1 MLVKILG
8 ILDISAG
15 IILWLSILFPI
26 PAILLGILGV
36 CILAKGLIFIGFGL
50 DILSAMDII
59 AGIAIIITAT
69 ISMPAV
75 LISIVSIY
83 LIGKGIMSLA

>member
-8 ILDISAG
+8 ILDIFAG
-15 IILWLSILFPI
+15 IILWLSILFPV
-26 PAILLGILGV
+26 PAILLGILGI

-75 LISIVSIY
+75 LISIISIY
-83 LIGKGIMSLA
+83 LIGKGTISIL

>member
-8 ILDISAG
+8 ILDICAG
-15 IILWLSILFPI
+15 IILWLNILFPI
-26 PAILLGILGV
+26 PAILLGIFGIY
-36 CILAKGLIFIGFGL
+36 ILAKGLIFIGFGL

-69 ISMPAV
+69 ISMPII
-75 LISIVSIY
+75 LISIISIY
-83 LIGKGIMSLA
+83 LVGKGAISVL